1 MLSDPE
7 KKEIYDQYGEE
18 GLKEGMGDGANESV
32 DPFDVFGSFFS
43 FNPFDDEMDGFPFS
57 RSSRG
62 RKANRGSSKPEDI
75 VQEVNCS
82 LEELYTGAKR
92 TVSFKRHV
100 VCKNCNGSGNKG
112 NGNST
117 CRRCNGR
124 GVQVKTIRR
133 GNFVQQSQTTCPACR
148 GSGRYIA
155 KKDQCMA
162 CRGEGII
169 TESQKCEIKIPLG
182 ALDGETIRMRGIGDQ
197 FAGSKEGD
205 VVFVI
210 REQPSSTFIRR
221 DENLLMSLSISLSEA
236 LCGFSRVIEMPDKRK
251 LQIASPA
258 GSVIEVGCSGG
269 RVSDSPGR

>member
-1 MLSDPE
+1 MLLVIKMLDRQAAVP
-7 KKEIYDQYGEE
+7 GPE
-18 GLKEGMGDGANESV
+18 GLQ
-32 DPFDVFGSFFS
+32 FR
-43 FNPFDDEMDGFPFS
+43 S
-57 RSSRG
+57 R
-62 RKANRGSSKPEDI
+62 
-75 VQEVNCS
+75 
-82 LEELYTGAKR
+82 
-92 TVSFKRHV
+92 
-100 VCKNCNGSGNKG
+100 
-112 NGNST
+112 
-117 CRRCNGR
+117 
-124 GVQVKTIRR
+124 
-133 GNFVQQSQTTCPACR
+133 PACH

-197 FAGSKEGD
+197 FAGGKEGD

-258 GSVIEVGCSGG
+258 GSVIEVGCNGE